1 MCDIEG
7 GSMRVLAYISVFLV
21 FWCEAHSQTLDQQE
35 RCAQQARRAFQE
47 IQAEAKITSKQW
59 GSQEISSDH
68 QSHYNTKSGKC
79 LMLVETTTSH
89 TGGETSMSA
98 YLMDANE
105 RRQYASYLW
114 ISRKG
119 KKYWEVPP
127 TSCELTPSLK
137 EKKLCRSREEF
148 DEFVAGYME

>member
-1 MCDIEG
+1 
-7 GSMRVLAYISVFLV
+7 MRVLVYISVFLV
-21 FWCEAHSQTLDQQE
+21 FWCEAHGQTLDQQE

-47 IQAEAKITSKQW
+47 IKAETQIANKKFGTT
-59 GSQEISSDH
+59 EISSDY
-68 QSHYNTKSGKC
+68 QSHYNTKIGKC
-79 LMLVETTTSH
+79 LMLVDTTDMV
-89 TGGETSMSA
+89 GDETSMSA

-105 RRQYASYLW
+105 RRQYAFYLW

-127 TSCELTPSLK
+127 TSCELTPSLR
-137 EKKLCRSREEF
+137 EKKLCTSREEF